1 MYNARTGDFRKIF
14 FCKMFFLQR
23 SFWECRIRIYSKLRG
38 QQSDLRIFVCLNG
51 VAKPHLPFHAECR
64 LLSQKEIPLWRMI
77 KTGLFVKKLANEF
90 FLH

>member
-1 MYNARTGDFRKIF
+1 
-14 FCKMFFLQR
+14 MFFLQR

-38 QQSDLRIFVCLNG
+38 QQIDLRIFVCLNG